1 LEQEE
6 QNHVTSTPNRTDD
19 SPDGAPDE
27 SGVEDLIIIGSGPAG
42 LTAALY
48 AGRADLKPLV
58 FEGIQAGGQLMITT
72 DVENYPGFPDGIL
85 GPELMDRFR
94 KQAERFGA
102 RLVASDVTEV
112 DFTTDPKRIRVGADE
127 YLARTV
133 IVSTGATAKWLGI
146 PGEERLT
153 GRGVSACAT
162 CDGFFFRD
170 KELVVVGGGDS
181 AMEEALFLTK
191 FASKVIVVHR
201 RDQFRASVIMGNR
214 VTEHPKIE
222 IIWDTEV
229 VEIHGDKGV
238 TGVTLSDMKTGE
250 KRHLD
255 IDGVFVAIGHEPNT
269 SVFQGQL
276 TLNPSGYVVLAGDG
290 TTSTG
295 VPGVFA
301 AGDVS
306 DARYR
311 QAVSAAGSGCMAAID
326 AERHLAEHVQPAPT
340 DGFVAVTAARD
351 GSNARNVSEAA
362 GVELD
367 TNKIGA
373 RDE

>member
-1 LEQEE
+1 M
-6 QNHVTSTPNRTDD
+6 
-19 SPDGAPDE
+19 
-27 SGVEDLIIIGSGPAG
+27 IIIGTGPAG

-48 AGRADLKPLV
+48 AGRSDLKPLV

-102 RLVASDVTEV
+102 RMVPSDVTRV
-112 DFTTDPKRIRVGADE
+112 DFGADPKRVWVGADE
-127 YLARTV
+127 YLAKTV

-170 KELVVVGGGDS
+170 KRLVVVGGGDS

-201 RDQFRASVIMGNR
+201 RDQFRASAIMGNR

-229 VEIHGDKGV
+229 KEIHGDNGVKGV
-238 TGVTLSDMKTGE
+238 TLVDAKTRE
-250 KRHLD
+250 ERYLET
-255 IDGVFVAIGHEPNT
+255 DGVFVAIGHET
-269 SVFQGQL
+269 QHRIFEGQL
-276 TLNPSGYVVLAGDG
+276 NLNPSGYVVLAGDG

-311 QAVSAAGSGCMAAID
+311 QAVERGGQRVHGGNRCRASPGPSMISAPPNSPTVHQSSGSMMET
-326 AERHLAEHVQPAPT
+326 AE
-340 DGFVAVTAARD
+340 
-351 GSNARNVSEAA
+351 
-362 GVELD
+362 
-367 TNKIGA
+367 
-373 RDE
+373 